1 MTQVSQRSTH
11 PRLRSFLPARPAW
24 LRPDHPVFTLETG
37 RRGGV
42 RSLALLQMGCMPLLF
57 AVVGFAL
64 ALILLIGLPTLVLS
78 ADADQIVT
86 LLLVAVMAMAM
97 AQAAGG
103 AMVNVLTIAGTAP
116 LISGEVELQSWNLLR
131 STVLPLH
138 DILFAKLAAAI
149 HSQRLPLAAL
159 LILRAISLVTALL
172 FGLAYLLREEFYWMD
187 QAEYRRFWQD
197 GMWIPIAI
205 AVLVAA
211 VFWLSQPLV
220 QMGLNGAI
228 GMLAS
233 VSGGTRSR
241 AIASALAGRLV
252 LWIGS
257 TMVNFLAIYGLSF
270 LILGNWLEPRYASI
284 EAFRTLPEPTPA
296 QAVWMI
302 GLVIAGYIL
311 ALMASQIG
319 LTLAMLG
326 IAQRRARMLGG

>member
-1 MTQVSQRSTH
+1 MGF
-11 PRLRSFLPARPAW
+11 LRAWPAW
-24 LRPDHPVFTLETG
+24 ARPDHPVFSLEAE

-78 ADADQIVT
+78 GDADQIIT
-86 LLLVAVMAMAM
+86 LLSIAVTAMAVV
-97 AQAAGG
+97 QAVGG
-103 AMVNVLTIAGTAP
+103 AMVNVLTIASTAP
-116 LISGEVELQSWNLLR
+116 LVSGEVELQSWNLLR
-131 STVLPLH
+131 ATVLPLH

-149 HSQRLPLAAL
+149 HSQRLPLTAL
-159 LILRAISLVTALL
+159 LILRVISLVTALL
-172 FGLAYLLREEFYWMD
+172 LGMGFLLRDTFYWMSR
-187 QAEYRRFWQD
+187 AEYRQFWQE
-197 GMWIPIAI
+197 GMWAPIVI
-205 AVLVAA
+205 AVVVAA
-211 VFWLSQPLV
+211 VFWVTQPLV

-233 VSGGTRSR
+233 VSGRTRSR

-252 LWIGS
+252 LWIGAA
-257 TMVNFLAIYGLSF
+257 MVNFSAIYGLAF

-296 QAVWMI
+296 QAVWMV

-311 ALMASQIG
+311 VVMASQIG

-326 IAQRRARMLGG
+326 IAQRRARLLGG